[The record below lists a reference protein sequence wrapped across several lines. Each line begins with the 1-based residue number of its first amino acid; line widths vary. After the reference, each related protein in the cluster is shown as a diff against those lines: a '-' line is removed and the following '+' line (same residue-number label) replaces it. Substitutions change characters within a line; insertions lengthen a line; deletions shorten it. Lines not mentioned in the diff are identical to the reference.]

1 VQSLDRLVTIL
12 ETIAHD
18 GPSLSAAEVAQT
30 TGLSLS
36 TVSRLMIQLA
46 EAGLL
51 HRSEPSRRY
60 VLGPR
65 LYALARAADDQ
76 IDVTVVARPLL
87 EQLRDETGETCS
99 MHVLRGDQRICTIE
113 VPSMHSVRRVVPVGL
128 AEPVVGSATGAVL
141 LAARGA
147 EERRAVLDRLDVRG
161 SERRQFEAVVAHAE
175 QTGWALVT
183 DDWVAGLTG
192 LSVEVPEGDGS
203 VAAISISGPS
213 HRFTQDFASAH
224 LERALDVAAEISTRV
239 GGAPRRR
246 GALPTA

>member
-1 VQSLDRLVTIL
+1 VYISDRGSWIL
-12 ETIAHD
+12 ETIARE
-18 GPSLSAAEVAQT
+18 GPSLSAAEVSQS

-46 EAGLL
+46 ESGLL

-99 MHVLRGDQRICTIE
+99 MHVLRGDQRVCTTE
-113 VPSMHSVRRVVPVGL
+113 VPSLHSVRRVVPVGL
-128 AEPVVGSATGAVL
+128 AEPALGSATGAVL
-141 LAARGA
+141 LAARPDTERAELFARAGLRGA
-147 EERRAVLDRLDVRG
+147 ERRR
-161 SERRQFEAVVAHAE
+161 FESLVAHAQ
-175 QTGWALVT
+175 QTGWAIVT

-192 LSVEVPEGDGS
+192 LSAEVPVGDGT
-203 VAAISISGPS
+203 VAAISVSGPS
-213 HRFTQDFASAH
+213 HRFTHDFAAAH
-224 LERALDVAAEISTRV
+224 LERVLTVAAQIATRV
-239 GGAPRRR
+239 GGMPRRR
-246 GALPTA
+246 G